1 LAEAME
7 GDEVYL
13 DRQVVITRSAGSH
26 TRLTASGAIDYYN
39 SDAVAAAVARELR
52 ATATGAAGLSDA
64 ITGNGDLHLDVSG
77 LEFSDATGIRALV
90 AIAEAAGNGRR
101 LVLQGLPARIRTVIT
116 IVGWSDLPNLVIE
129 DDGREER

>member
-1 LAEAME
+1 MAGGME

-52 ATATGAAGLSDA
+52 ASAQGAAGLSDA
-64 ITGNGDLHLDVSG
+64 ITGNGDLQLDVSG
-77 LEFSDATGIRALV
+77 LEFSDVTGIRALV
-90 AIAEAAGNGRR
+90 AVAEANGNGRR
-101 LVLQGLPARIRTVIT
+101 LVLQGLPARIRTVLS

-129 DDGREER
+129 EDDREER